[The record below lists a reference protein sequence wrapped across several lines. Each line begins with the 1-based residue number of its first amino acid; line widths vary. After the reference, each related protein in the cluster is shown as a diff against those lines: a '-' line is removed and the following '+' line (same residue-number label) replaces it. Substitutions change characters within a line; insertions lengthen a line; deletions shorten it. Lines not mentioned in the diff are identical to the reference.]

1 MELDDILKIGTSR
14 GASDVHL
21 KVGLPPILRINESL
35 VPLKDVP
42 PCSAAELSRMLTG
55 IMNHIHKKKFEE
67 THELDVSY
75 GVKGLGRFRV
85 NVFQQRGTIGAV
97 IRVIPV
103 NVKTA
108 SELGLPEIIS
118 KLAEERRGLILVTGT
133 TGSGKSTTLAAM
145 IDHINSNRTAHI
157 VTIEDPVEFLH
168 RDKKSIINQR
178 EVGYDT
184 EGFTPA
190 LKAALRQDPDVILVG
205 EMRDLETIEIALKAA
220 ETGHLVLSTLH
231 TMDAKETINRIIS
244 VFPTDYQYQIRMSL
258 SGALKGIVSQ
268 RLVATA
274 DGKGRVPAVEVLVTT
289 SRIKDCIL
297 NASKAKDIPEAIA
310 DGHTTYGMQTFDQSL
325 MGLLKNDLITYDE
338 AIKNTSNP
346 NNFALKVKGVS
357 STSDGQWKDFEGKE
371 EEESSDVKNVSG
383 IDIERF

>member
-1 MELDDILKIGTSR
+1 MEFDDILKIGMNK

-21 KVGLPPILRINESL
+21 KVGLPPILRINENL
-35 VPLKDVP
+35 VPLKEMP
-42 PCSAAELSRMLTG
+42 PCSSEELCRMIFG
-55 IMNHIHKKKFEE
+55 IMKGSQKKRFLE
-67 THELDVSY
+67 THELDISH

-85 NVFQQRGTIGAV
+85 NVFQQRGTIGTV

-103 NVKTA
+103 NIKTA
-108 SELGLPEIIS
+108 AELGLPEVIS

-133 TGSGKSTTLAAM
+133 TGSGKSTTLAAI
-145 IDHINSNRTAHI
+145 IDYINSNRTANV

-178 EVGYDT
+178 EVGHDT

-231 TMDAKETINRIIS
+231 TMDAKESVNRIVS
-244 VFPTDYQYQIRMSL
+244 VFPAEYQHQIRMSL
-258 SGALKGIVSQ
+258 SGVLKGIVSQ

-274 DGKGRVPAVEVLVTT
+274 DGKGRVPAVEVMVTT

-297 NASKAKDIPEAIA
+297 NADKAKDIPEAIA
-310 DGHTTYGMQTFDQSL
+310 AGHTIYGMQTFDQSL
-325 MGLLKNDLITYDE
+325 MGLLKRGLISYEE
-338 AIKNTSNP
+338 AIKNATNADD
-346 NNFALKVKGVS
+346 FALKIKGVS
-357 STSDGQWKDFEGKE
+357 STSDGQWKDFEEKE
-371 EEESSDVKNVSG
+371 DGSSKEKGGSG

>member
-1 MELDDILKIGTSR
+1 MELDDILKLGMSK

-21 KVGLPPILRINESL
+21 KVGLPPILRINENL
-35 VPLKDVP
+35 VPLKEVP
-42 PCSAAELSRMLTG
+42 PCSSDELSRMLYG
-55 IMNHIHKKKFEE
+55 IMNNIHKKKFEE
-67 THELDVSY
+67 THELDVSH

-108 SELGLPEIIS
+108 SELGLPDVIS

-133 TGSGKSTTLAAM
+133 TGSGKSTTLAAI
-145 IDHINSNRTAHI
+145 IDHINSNRTANI

-184 EGFTPA
+184 EGFSPA
-190 LKAALRQDPDVILVG
+190 MKAALRQDPDVILVG

-231 TMDAKETINRIIS
+231 TMDAKETINRIVS
-244 VFPTDYQYQIRMSL
+244 FFPADYQYQTRMSL
-258 SGALKGIVSQ
+258 SGVLKGIVSQ

-274 DGKGRVPAVEVLVTT
+274 DGKGRVPAVEVLIAT
-289 SRIKDCIL
+289 SRIKECIL
-297 NASKAKDIPEAIA
+297 DSSKAKNIPEAIA
-310 DGHTTYGMQTFDQSL
+310 TGHTTYGMQSFDQSL
-325 MGLLKNDLITYDE
+325 MGLLKKGLITYDE
-338 AIKNTSNP
+338 ALKNTTNA

-371 EEESSDVKNVSG
+371 EPSDVKGVSG

>member
-1 MELDDILKIGTSR
+1 MELDNILKISISK

-35 VPLKDVP
+35 VPLKEIPHCTAD
-42 PCSAAELSRMLTG
+42 ELSRMLFG
-55 IMNHIHKKKFEE
+55 IMNDIHKKKFGE

-103 NVKTA
+103 NVK
-108 SELGLPEIIS
+108 SSRELGLPDIVS

-133 TGSGKSTTLAAM
+133 TGCGKSTTLAAM
-145 IDHINSNRTAHI
+145 IDHINSNRTANI

-231 TMDAKETINRIIS
+231 IMDAKESINRIVS
-244 VFPTDYQYQIRMSL
+244 VFPSEYQYQIRMSL
-258 SGALKGIVSQ
+258 SGVLKGIISQ

-274 DGKGRVPAVEVLVTT
+274 DGKGRVPAVEVLVST
-289 SRIKDCIL
+289 SRIKECIL
-297 NASKAKDIPEAIA
+297 NSNKSKDIPEAIA
-310 DGHTTYGMQTFDQSL
+310 AGHTTYGMQTFDQSL
-325 MGLLKNDLITYDE
+325 MGLLKKNLITYDE
-338 AIKNTSNP
+338 ALKNTTNA

-357 STSDGQWKDFEGKE
+357 STSDGQWKDFEGE
-371 EEESSDVKNVSG
+371 EAEISDEKDISG
-383 IDIERF
+383 LDIERF

>member
-1 MELDDILKIGTSR
+1 MELDDILKLGMSK

-21 KVGLPPILRINESL
+21 KVGLPPILRINENL
-35 VPLKDVP
+35 APLKEVP
-42 PCSAAELSRMLTG
+42 PFSSDELCRMIFG
-55 IMNHIHKKKFEE
+55 IMKDPQKKRFLE
-67 THELDVSY
+67 THELDVSH

-97 IRVIPV
+97 LRVIPV
-103 NVKTA
+103 DIKTA
-108 SELGLPEIIS
+108 AELGLPAIIT

-133 TGSGKSTTLAAM
+133 TGSGKSTTLAAI
-145 IDHINSNRTAHI
+145 IDHINSNRTANI
-157 VTIEDPVEFLH
+157 ITIEDPVEFLH

-178 EVGYDT
+178 EVGFDT

-190 LKAALRQDPDVILVG
+190 LKAALRQDPDIILVG

-231 TMDAKETINRIIS
+231 TMDAKESINRIVS
-244 VFPTDYQYQIRMSL
+244 VFPSAYQQQIRMSL
-258 SGALKGIVSQ
+258 SGVLKGIISQ

-274 DGKGRVPAVEVLVTT
+274 DGKGRVPAVEVMIST

-297 NASKAKDIPEAIA
+297 NASKSKDIPEAIA
-310 DGHTTYGMQTFDQSL
+310 EGHTIYGMQTFDQSL
-325 MGLLKNDLITYDE
+325 MGLLKNGLISYEE
-338 AIKNTSNP
+338 ALKNTTNADD
-346 NNFALKVKGVS
+346 FALKIKGIS
-357 STSDGQWKDFEGKE
+357 SSSDGQWKDFEGKE
-371 EEESSDVKNVSG
+371 EGGGTKTPSG